1 MKKLFLVIFIGIITV
16 CIFILSIVNVNGSLK
31 YSEIESVVRIYNEWP
46 SFEEIVK
53 EKKAIK
59 SGIAGKPQKFTL
71 EKDGIKYNYF
81 YPVSGNMFFMNC
93 YNSNKKICVS
103 IDKDNNFAHA
113 VIGSDYGYD
122 KYIFNGDLRAI
133 YESGKIFLTI
143 RKDGVVGAYTLADT
157 YLELFYKLIGVVN
170 FKDPALLNVWDKSG
184 NKLKH
189 KDFYSFSAESLDK
202 NQVLFKRKNFTCR
215 NIEEY
220 LTAVLKE
227 LNTNDRKILLI
238 KLFEEENKNIDVEL
252 VQADCNEILKDIKI
266 RFSDYIVK
274 QDGDLLLI
282 CRKDLLK
289 EVSVILDLPLFSAT
303 EKIKINSKEH
313 NARFLPENRIIHYRS
328 VNLTEL
334 LDILCESEELASKN
348 VKIKATMQL
357 FRKIDMPMKT
367 FLRSQ
372 KYDLSR
378 MNFPLT
384 LGKTVRQIGYQ
395 YGCPRIIVIKK
406 GITESPAYELFVNEY

>member
-1 MKKLFLVIFIGIITV
+1 
-16 CIFILSIVNVNGSLK
+16 
-31 YSEIESVVRIYNEWP
+31 
-46 SFEEIVK
+46 
-53 EKKAIK
+53 
-59 SGIAGKPQKFTL
+59 
-71 EKDGIKYNYF
+71 
-81 YPVSGNMFFMNC
+81 
-93 YNSNKKICVS
+93 
-103 IDKDNNFAHA
+103 
-113 VIGSDYGYD
+113 
-122 KYIFNGDLRAI
+122 
-133 YESGKIFLTI
+133 
-143 RKDGVVGAYTLADT
+143 VVGAYTLADT